1 LDFGLEM
8 IKQSY
13 YRLGDNLGRFKIA
26 QSNIYFEVLCSLQ
39 NTHSEMYFEFENGYR
54 IHNLEYI
61 F

>member
-1 LDFGLEM
+1 M